1 MGRNQTGIYHI
12 PVIIKNRGIFPILCC
27 GYLWKSEYITAIR
40 KFKGKWIL
48 VAISGVLLWAIPNYM
63 IPNEM
68 GIAIFRGNHGY
79 QLCGLTDPQE

>member
-1 MGRNQTGIYHI
+1 MGREPDRNYHI

-48 VAISGVLLWAIPNYM
+48 VAILRSPFVGDTELY
-63 IPNEM
+63 
-68 GIAIFRGNHGY
+68 
-79 QLCGLTDPQE
+79 DPK